1 MFRTKKLTEVIK
13 FFNWQLNVVKI
24 SDIKFKNFIKIL
36 QLNMQ
41 I

>member
-24 SDIKFKNFIKIL
+24 GDIKFKNFIKIL